1 MGSIQIPYTKVILTV
16 FLVGFALFFFYDY
29 RATKSELTEKKA
41 QLMAMSSQ
49 IEEQN
54 KAIQTLEVDV
64 NTYKKQQPQVIEKVV
79 TKYKN
84 VQVVDNTCEAKL
96 SAIYSAQQ
104 VFYNSAQE
112 SSPYTSLSLFNKGGK

>member
-1 MGSIQIPYTKVILTV
+1 MGSIQIPYAKVILAV
-16 FLVGFALFFFYDY
+16 FLVGIALFFFYDY

-41 QLMAMSSQ
+41 QLMVLSTQ

-54 KAIQTLEVDV
+54 AAIKSLEVDV
-64 NTYKKQQPQVIEKVV
+64 STYKEQQPKVIEKVV

-96 SAIYSAQQ
+96 SAIYAAQQ
-104 VFYNSAQE
+104 VFYNTSVEA
-112 SSPYTSLSLFNKGGK
+112 SPYTNLSLLKRDK